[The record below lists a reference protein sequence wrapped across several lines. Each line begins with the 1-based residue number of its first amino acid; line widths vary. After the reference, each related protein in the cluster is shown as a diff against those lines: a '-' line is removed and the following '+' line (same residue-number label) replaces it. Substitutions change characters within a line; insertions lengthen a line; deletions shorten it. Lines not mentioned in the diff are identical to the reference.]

1 MDVSLR
7 RGGGTVQAIAPV
19 RRENELGKNAEER
32 TDPISVTVASKAG
45 QG

>member
-7 RGGGTVQAIAPV
+7 RGGGTVQAIALV